1 MPGTLPH
8 AFERRRT
15 VATPLDDLS
24 MNDLANVF
32 FNIDVMLRYLPD
44 LLRGLYVTLQLSV
57 LVVASGLAA
66 GIALALLRSGGSRGV
81 GIVIV
86 IFADIMRALPPLM
99 MIVVGFFGLPY
110 LGIRPAGFVVAWSVL
125 AMVLAAFSEEL
136 VYAGIQSLPK
146 GQSEA
151 ARACGMTGFQVLWF
165 VVLPQAIRLVIA
177 PLTSRV
183 IATVKNTSLASVVA
197 VSDLLAEASA
207 ALGYASNAS
216 PLFAA
221 AIGYLIVLL
230 PLVIFSRKLENRL
243 RWAR

>member
-1 MPGTLPH
+1 
-8 AFERRRT
+8 
-15 VATPLDDLS
+15 
-24 MNDLANVF
+24 MNDLLNTF
-32 FNIDVMLRYLPD
+32 FNVDVMLRYLPD
-44 LLRGLYVTLQLSV
+44 LARGLLVTLQLSI

-66 GIALALLRSGGSRGV
+66 GIALALLRSAGNRGV
-81 GIVIV
+81 GVLIVL
-86 IFADIMRALPPLM
+86 FADVMRALPPLM

-110 LGIRPAGFVVAWSVL
+110 LGIRPGGFIVAWCVL
-125 AMVLAAFSEEL
+125 SMVLAAFAEEL
-136 VYAGIQSLPK
+136 IYAGIQSLPK
-146 GQSEA
+146 GQTEA
-151 ARACGMTGFQVLWF
+151 ARACGMTKYQVLWY

-230 PLVIFSRKLENRL
+230 PLVIFSRRLETRL